1 MTTDCH
7 LSKREESMSCAVIEC
22 LSVEEVADE
31 LRPVSDN
38 VLYVKNVL

>member
-1 MTTDCH
+1 MTTDCD
-7 LSKREESMSCAVIEC
+7 LSERDESMCCAVIEC
-22 LSVEEVADE
+22 LSVEVVADE